1 MVFVFALMTVSV
13 YICLVCGHVTDS
25 FDACSQE
32 EEAEFKAYAA
42 QPNLHERIFAK
53 VAPNIFGHADIKK
66 AVACLLFG
74 GARKVC
80 FMLLLAGQ
88 LVHLPHNHDQTH
100 IHLVHMSQHQ
110 SQSHALHCTGLPVD
124 APVV

>member
-1 MVFVFALMTVSV
+1 MAATAAHTLLAQGHPGLLTV
-13 YICLVCGHVTDS
+13 GKQPDS
-25 FDACSQE
+25 ASYVEGPACRME

-74 GARKVC
+74 GARKVSATPVPPHIC
-80 FMLLLAGQ
+80 AKHHLQALL
-88 LVHLPHNHDQTH
+88 
-100 IHLVHMSQHQ
+100 
-110 SQSHALHCTGLPVD
+110 C
-124 APVV
+124 

>member
-1 MVFVFALMTVSV
+1 M
-13 YICLVCGHVTDS
+13 
-25 FDACSQE
+25 E

-74 GARKVC
+74 GARKVWC
-80 FMLLLAGQ
+80 ITVTAMLHLS
-88 LVHLPHNHDQTH
+88 LVPWHRILGHPCIDSM
-100 IHLVHMSQHQ
+100 L
-110 SQSHALHCTGLPVD
+110 
-124 APVV
+124 

>member
-1 MVFVFALMTVSV
+1 M
-13 YICLVCGHVTDS
+13 
-25 FDACSQE
+25 E

-74 GARKVC
+74 GARKVSVTPV
-80 FMLLLAGQ
+80 A
-88 LVHLPHNHDQTH
+88 PHTCAKRVICKRCCANPT
-100 IHLVHMSQHQ
+100 L
-110 SQSHALHCTGLPVD
+110 
-124 APVV
+124 

>member
-1 MVFVFALMTVSV
+1 M
-13 YICLVCGHVTDS
+13 
-25 FDACSQE
+25 E

-74 GARKVC
+74 GARKVSVTPEPRTYVRNFIC
-80 FMLLLAGQ
+80 KRCCITPSLCRLSCMLDS
-88 LVHLPHNHDQTH
+88 N
-100 IHLVHMSQHQ
+100 
-110 SQSHALHCTGLPVD
+110 
-124 APVV
+124 

>member
-1 MVFVFALMTVSV
+1 M
-13 YICLVCGHVTDS
+13 
-25 FDACSQE
+25 E

-74 GARKVC
+74 GARKVWC
-80 FMLLLAGQ
+80 IAVTAMLPLS
-88 LVHLPHNHDQTH
+88 LVPWHR
-100 IHLVHMSQHQ
+100 ILVT
-110 SQSHALHCTGLPVD
+110 HALVLCCVSCILSGRPALHTEYTTPLPNNHVCILSICSTEM
-124 APVV
+124 

>member
-1 MVFVFALMTVSV
+1 MTFSV
-13 YICLVCGHVTDS
+13 YACLVCGHVFDS

-80 FMLLLAGQ
+80 FIPLWAGKLIHSPQ
-88 LVHLPHNHDQTH
+88 DHTHRFLVH
-100 IHLVHMSQHQ
+100 ISQHR
-110 SQSHALHCTGLPVD
+110 SQSLALHHTMHVD
-124 APVV
+124 AACSLV